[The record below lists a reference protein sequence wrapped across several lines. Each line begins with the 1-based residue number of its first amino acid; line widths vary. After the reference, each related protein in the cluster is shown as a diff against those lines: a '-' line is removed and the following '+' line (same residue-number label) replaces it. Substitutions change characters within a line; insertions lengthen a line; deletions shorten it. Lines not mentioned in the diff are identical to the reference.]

1 MPVRDYYHDIVR
13 NALEKDGW
21 IITHDPYRIKL
32 ARKKNLY
39 IDLGAERLIAAEKG
53 VRKIAVEV
61 KSFRSAS
68 EMKDLEEA
76 VGQFVLYEHLLA
88 RYEPERKLYLA
99 VPEDVRESVF
109 EEEAGLVLIE
119 DKIIRLFTFDFNQEE
134 VIKWIP

>member
-1 MPVRDYYHDIVR
+1 MPVRDYYHNVVR

-21 IITHDPYRIKL
+21 TITHDPYRLKL

-39 IDLGAERLIAAEKG
+39 IDLGAERLIAAEKDLK
-53 VRKIAVEV
+53 KIAVEI

-68 EMKDLEEA
+68 DMKDLEEA
-76 VGQFVLYEHLLA
+76 VGQFVLYERLLT

-99 VPEDVRESVF
+99 VPEDVRKSVF

-134 VIKWIP
+134 VIQWIP